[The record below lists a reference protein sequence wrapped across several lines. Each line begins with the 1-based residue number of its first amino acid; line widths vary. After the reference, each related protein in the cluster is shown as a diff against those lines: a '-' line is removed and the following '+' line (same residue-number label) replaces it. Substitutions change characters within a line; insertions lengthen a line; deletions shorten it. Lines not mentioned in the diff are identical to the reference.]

1 MAHINLLPWRDE
13 LRKLKQQQFA
23 VVGAGSAIL
32 GAMLVLL
39 AHMQMEGLIEK
50 QNQRN
55 QFLDK
60 EIAELDTKIAKIK
73 DMEKT
78 KNALLAR
85 MDIIQQL
92 QRSRPQS
99 VHLMDQLVYTLPDG
113 VYLNKITQ
121 QDQALTLI
129 GVAQSNARVS
139 AYMRNIDSS
148 QWMARPKLDVI
159 ETRDSKNLSGW
170 TGKSHIQF
178 DLKWIRRTH
187 SQRGWPGELNF
198 YPGPL
203 WKCIEFLAVDR
214 HLGADNY

>member
-13 LRKLKQQQFA
+13 LRKKKQQQFA
-23 VVGAGSAIL
+23 VVGAGTAIL
-32 GAMLVLL
+32 GALLVLL
-39 AHMQMEGLIEK
+39 AHMQMEGLIET

-113 VYLNKITQ
+113 VYLNKIAQ
-121 QDQALTLI
+121 QDLALTLS

-139 AYMRNIDSS
+139 AYMRNIDGS
-148 QWMARPKLDVI
+148 QWMAKPKLDVI
-159 ETRDSKNLSGW
+159 ETKDSE
-170 TGKSHIQF
+170 
-178 DLKWIRRTH
+178 RRRSAEFTLRAVQAT
-187 SQRGWPGELNF
+187 STPSKEPGE
-198 YPGPL
+198 
-203 WKCIEFLAVDR
+203 EQS
-214 HLGADNY
+214 

>member
-13 LRKLKQQQFA
+13 LRKQKQQQFI
-23 VVGAGSAIL
+23 VVGAGSAIM
-32 GAMLVLL
+32 GALLVLL

-55 QFLDK
+55 KFLDR

-78 KNALLAR
+78 KSALLAR

-113 VYLNKITQ
+113 VFLNKISQ
-121 QDQALTLI
+121 KGQSLTMNGI
-129 GVAQSNARVS
+129 AQSNARVS

-148 QWMARPKLDVI
+148 QWMAKPKLDVI
-159 ETRDSKNLSGW
+159 ETSPVE
-170 TGKSHIQF
+170 GK
-178 DLKWIRRTH
+178 RRAEFVLRA
-187 SQRGWPGELNF
+187 SQATSTPSEEFGE
-198 YPGPL
+198 G
-203 WKCIEFLAVDR
+203 ES
-214 HLGADNY
+214 

>member
-13 LRKLKQQQFA
+13 LRKEKQQQFA
-23 VVGAGSAIL
+23 VVGAGAAIL
-32 GAMLVLL
+32 GALLVLL
-39 AHMQMEGLIEK
+39 AHMQMEGLINK

-55 QFLDK
+55 QFLDS
-60 EIAELDTKIAKIK
+60 EIAELDKKINKIK

-113 VYLNKITQ
+113 VFLNKI
-121 QDQALTLI
+121 DQKGPALTLS

-139 AYMRNIDSS
+139 AYMRNIDGS
-148 QWMARPKLDVI
+148 QWMAKPKLDVI
-159 ETRDSKNLSGW
+159 ETKDSER
-170 TGKSHIQF
+170 
-178 DLKWIRRTH
+178 RRTAEFVLRA
-187 SQRGWPGELNF
+187 SQATSTPSEESREEQ
-198 YPGPL
+198 
-203 WKCIEFLAVDR
+203 I
-214 HLGADNY
+214 

>member
-13 LRKLKQQQFA
+13 RRKQKQQQFA
-23 VVGAGSAIL
+23 VVGAGAAIL
-32 GAMLVLL
+32 GALLVLL
-39 AHMQMEGLIEK
+39 AHLQMEGLINK

-55 QFLDK
+55 QFLDS
-60 EIAELDTKIAKIK
+60 EIVELDKKINKIK

-113 VYLNKITQ
+113 VYLNKIGQ
-121 QDQALTLI
+121 QGPALTLS

-139 AYMRNIDSS
+139 AYMRNIDGS
-148 QWMARPKLDVI
+148 QWMAKPKLDVI
-159 ETRDSKNLSGW
+159 ETKDSER
-170 TGKSHIQF
+170 
-178 DLKWIRRTH
+178 RRTAEFVLRA
-187 SQRGWPGELNF
+187 SQATSTPSEESREEQ
-198 YPGPL
+198 
-203 WKCIEFLAVDR
+203 I
-214 HLGADNY
+214 

>member
-13 LRKLKQQQFA
+13 LRKKKQQQFA
-23 VVGAGSAIL
+23 VVGAGTAIL
-32 GAMLVLL
+32 GALLVLL
-39 AHMQMEGLIEK
+39 AHMQMEGLIET
-50 QNQRN
+50 QNERN

-113 VYLNKITQ
+113 VYLNKIAQ
-121 QDQALTLI
+121 QDQA
-129 GVAQSNARVS
+129 VAQVAHDHAEEHGETVQDKG
-139 AYMRNIDSS
+139 AG
-148 QWMARPKLDVI
+148 I
-159 ETRDSKNLSGW
+159 EILAIIHGR
-170 TGKSHIQF
+170 
-178 DLKWIRRTH
+178 
-187 SQRGWPGELNF
+187 
-198 YPGPL
+198 L
-203 WKCIEFLAVDR
+203 WQCR
-214 HLGADNY
+214 

>member
-13 LRKLKQQQFA
+13 LRKQKQQQFA
-23 VVGAGSAIL
+23 VVGAGAAIL
-32 GAMLVLL
+32 GALLVLL

-50 QNQRN
+50 QNLRN
-55 QFLDK
+55 QFLDN

-113 VYLNKITQ
+113 VYLNKIDQ
-121 QDQALTLI
+121 QGQALTLS

-139 AYMRNIDSS
+139 AYMRNIDGS
-148 QWMARPKLDVI
+148 QWMAKPKLDVI
-159 ETRDSKNLSGW
+159 ETKDNERRRSAEFVLRASQATSTPSEESGEEQ
-170 TGKSHIQF
+170 S
-178 DLKWIRRTH
+178 
-187 SQRGWPGELNF
+187 
-198 YPGPL
+198 
-203 WKCIEFLAVDR
+203 
-214 HLGADNY
+214 

>member
-13 LRKLKQQQFA
+13 LRKKKQQQFA
-23 VVGAGSAIL
+23 VVGAGTAIL
-32 GAMLVLL
+32 GALLVLL
-39 AHMQMEGLIEK
+39 AHMQMEGLIET

-113 VYLNKITQ
+113 VYLNKIAQ
-121 QDQALTLI
+121 QDLALTLS

-139 AYMRNIDSS
+139 AYMRNIDGS
-148 QWMARPKLDVI
+148 QWMAKPKLDVI
-159 ETRDSKNLSGW
+159 ETKDSERRRSAEFTLRAVQATSTPSKE
-170 TGKSHIQF
+170 TGEEQS
-178 DLKWIRRTH
+178 
-187 SQRGWPGELNF
+187 
-198 YPGPL
+198 
-203 WKCIEFLAVDR
+203 
-214 HLGADNY
+214 